1 MSHSALTPVFV
12 GLRVGLHVLIAALLV
27 LVLVRLPALPPP
39 AAVAGL
45 VLVAVFAAVYV
56 SSAFVRR
63 VPEAR
68 RRPAATVWV
77 TVLALVWVGLVLLV
91 PEAAYLAF
99 PLFFLLLHLLPH
111 RLGPVAV
118 VVVTAIAI
126 LALGLHQGF
135 SAGVVIG
142 PVIGAGVAILLG
154 LGYRALAQ
162 EAAEREALLAEL
174 LSTRDRL
181 AETEREQGALAERAR
196 LAREIH
202 DTVAQGLSSIQ
213 LLLHAAERAD
223 PDRPGIEHVR
233 LARETAAESL
243 AETRAFIRELTPP
256 ALDAGLGEALRRL
269 GEAQST
275 PGGLRVEVETPPVLD
290 LPMDLQT
297 ALLRI
302 AQGAVANVRQH
313 ANARRASLTLRVDRD
328 GTVLVVADDGVGF
341 DPQTVAAGPGGADSF
356 GLRAIAERVAQ
367 LDGTLD
373 IDSGP
378 GRGTRLTVTVPT
390 SRAGDAA

>member
-1 MSHSALTPVFV
+1 
-12 GLRVGLHVLIAALLV
+12 
-27 LVLVRLPALPPP
+27 VRLPALPPP

-68 RRPAATVWV
+68 RRPVATVWV

-275 PGGLRVEVETPPVLD
+275 PASLRVEVETPPVLD

-313 ANARRASLTLRVDRD
+313 ANARRASLTVRVDRD
-328 GTVLVVADDGVGF
+328 ETVLVVADDGVGF

>member
-275 PGGLRVEVETPPVLD
+275 PGSLRVEVETPPVLD

-328 GTVLVVADDGVGF
+328 ETVLVVADDGVGF

-373 IDSGP
+373 IDSAP

>member
-68 RRPAATVWV
+68 RRPVATVWV

-328 GTVLVVADDGVGF
+328 ETVLVVADDGVGF

>member
-12 GLRVGLHVLIAALLV
+12 GLRVGLHVLIAGLLV

-39 AAVAGL
+39 AAAAGL
-45 VLVAVFAAVYV
+45 ALVVVFAAVYV

-63 VPEAR
+63 VPEGWR
-68 RRPAATVWV
+68 RLAATVWV
-77 TVLALVWVGLVLLV
+77 TVLALVWVGLVILV

-99 PLFFLLLHLLPH
+99 PLFFLLLHLLP
-111 RLGPVAV
+111 RWLGPVAV
-118 VVVTAIAI
+118 VVTTAIAI

-135 SAGVVIG
+135 SVGAVIG
-142 PVIGAGVAILLG
+142 PLIGAGVAILLG

-233 LARETAAESL
+233 LARDTAADSL

-275 PGGLRVEVETPPVLD
+275 PGGLRVEVETPPSLD

-302 AQGAVANVRQH
+302 AQGAIANVRKH
-313 ANARRASLTLRVDRD
+313 ARADRATLTVRKD
-328 GTVLVVADDGVGF
+328 GDSTVLVVADDGVGF
-341 DPQTVAAGPGGADSF
+341 DPGAVAAGPGGADSF

-373 IDSGP
+373 VDSAP
-378 GRGTRLTVTVPT
+378 GRGTRLTVTVPA
-390 SRAGDAA
+390 RADGGVA

>member
-313 ANARRASLTLRVDRD
+313 ANARRASLTVRVDRD
-328 GTVLVVADDGVGF
+328 ETVLVVADDGVGF

>member
-68 RRPAATVWV
+68 RRPVATVWV

-313 ANARRASLTLRVDRD
+313 ANARRASLTVRVDRD
-328 GTVLVVADDGVGF
+328 ETVLVVADDGVGF

>member
-68 RRPAATVWV
+68 RRPVATVWV

-313 ANARRASLTLRVDRD
+313 AGAHRASLTVRVDRD
-328 GTVLVVADDGVGF
+328 ETVLVVADDGVGF

-373 IDSGP
+373 IDSAP

-390 SRAGDAA
+390 SRAGGAA

>member
-27 LVLVRLPALPPP
+27 LVLVRLPALPPS

-313 ANARRASLTLRVDRD
+313 AGAHRASLTVRVDRD
-328 GTVLVVADDGVGF
+328 ETVLVVADDGVGF

-373 IDSGP
+373 IDSAP

>member
-12 GLRVGLHVLIAALLV
+12 GLRVGLHVLIAGLLV

-45 VLVAVFAAVYV
+45 VLVVVFAAVYV

-63 VPEAR
+63 VPEGR
-68 RRPAATVWV
+68 RRMAATVWV
-77 TVLALVWVGLVLLV
+77 TVLALVWVGLVILV

-99 PLFFLLLHLLPH
+99 PLFFLFLHLLPH

-118 VVVTAIAI
+118 VVATAIAI
-126 LALGLHQGF
+126 VALGLHQGF
-135 SAGVVIG
+135 SVGAVIG
-142 PVIGAGVAILLG
+142 PLIGAGVAILLG

-223 PDRPGIEHVR
+223 PDRPGIEHIR
-233 LARETAAESL
+233 LARETAADSL

-275 PGGLRVEVETPPVLD
+275 PGGLRVEVDAPPSLD

-302 AQGAVANVRQH
+302 AQGAIANVRQH
-313 ANARRASLTLRVDRD
+313 ARAGRAALTVRAD
-328 GTVLVVADDGVGF
+328 GDETVLVVADDGVGF
-341 DPQTVAAGPGGADSF
+341 DPLAVARGPGVADSF

-373 IDSGP
+373 VDSAP

-390 SRAGDAA
+390 RVAGGRA

>member
-1 MSHSALTPVFV
+1 MTHSALTPVFV
-12 GLRVGLHVLIAALLV
+12 GLRVGLHVLIAGLLV

-39 AAVAGL
+39 AAVSGL
-45 VLVAVFAAVYV
+45 VLVLLFAAVYV

-63 VPEAR
+63 VPQAR
-68 RRPAATVWV
+68 RRAAATAWV
-77 TVLALVWVGLVLLV
+77 TALALIWVGLVILV
-91 PEAAYLAF
+91 PEAAYLSF
-99 PLFFLLLHLLPH
+99 PLFFLFLHLLP
-111 RLGPVAV
+111 RWLGPVAV
-118 VVVTAIAI
+118 VVTTVIAI

-135 SAGVVIG
+135 SLGAVIG
-142 PVIGAGVAILLG
+142 PLIGAGVAILLG
-154 LGYRALAQ
+154 LGYSALAQ

-223 PDRPGIEHVR
+223 PDRPGIEHIR
-233 LARETAAESL
+233 LARETAADSL

-269 GEAQST
+269 GQAQST
-275 PGGLRVEVETPPVLD
+275 PGGLRVEVETPPSLD

-302 AQGAVANVRQH
+302 AQGAIANVRQH
-313 ANARRASLTLRVDRD
+313 ARASRASLTVRAD
-328 GTVLVVADDGVGF
+328 GESTVLVVADDGVGF
-341 DPQTVAAGPGGADSF
+341 DPAAVATGPRGADSF

-373 IDSGP
+373 VDSAP
-378 GRGTRLTVTVPT
+378 GRGTRLSVTVPT
-390 SRAGDAA
+390 TRKGGDV

>member
-68 RRPAATVWV
+68 RRPVATVWV

-135 SAGVVIG
+135 SAGAVIG

-275 PGGLRVEVETPPVLD
+275 PGGLRVEVETPPSLD

-313 ANARRASLTLRVDRD
+313 AGAHRASLTVRVDRD
-328 GTVLVVADDGVGF
+328 ETVLVVADDGVGF

-373 IDSGP
+373 IDSAP

>member
-275 PGGLRVEVETPPVLD
+275 PGGLRVEVETPPSLD

-313 ANARRASLTLRVDRD
+313 AGAHRASLTVRVDRD
-328 GTVLVVADDGVGF
+328 ETVLVVADDGVGF

-373 IDSGP
+373 IDSAP
-378 GRGTRLTVTVPT
+378 GHGTRLTVTVPT

>member
-27 LVLVRLPALPPP
+27 LVLVRLPALPPS

-68 RRPAATVWV
+68 RRPVATVWV

-313 ANARRASLTLRVDRD
+313 AGAHRASLTVRVDRD
-328 GTVLVVADDGVGF
+328 ETVLVVADDGVGF

-373 IDSGP
+373 IDSAP